1 MLRLR
6 VNKPEKPAPP
16 VRRVCKRP
24 IGRKSSIEASMV
36 NKEPEIVF
44 ENIDPWNFSSLK
56 KFLDCFLSPNGSA
69 DISLYEAL
77 HENIEFFQ
85 KLKIEIKKKH
95 KNFEMQYAI
104 PKTQT
109 QIQSQRTVPAT
120 RFILSRSQSTV
131 PHLIQEKE
139 LQKAPLKHTT
149 RSSRERD
156 PDHVPQKPLTSNSI
170 WNSVYKFYSTVPTY
184 ENFKKYLEVIDEKP
198 EQVELGP
205 HYSITFNEKLKQKFK
220 SDAILLKVPE
230 NAVQTAGKFG
240 NFSLVSFRRVV
251 AALVP
256 VVSDDLLVEQQKE
269 KDEDAHGH
277 NFQQEQFTQ
286 PIDQQGQQKVTQLAD
301 FEINDYSRNLY
312 PTNLFGTSHYS
323 RLSFEEK
330 LSLEVASLGLNPT
343 SGGPCEIDNEIM
355 EEIISLQQE
364 YKKSVESVNSLRETI
379 TKRLIEDHDK
389 LVERNEKAKI
399 WQQMVEKAE
408 KEAKEKK
415 NRPKSR
421 DKLT

>member
-6 VNKPEKPAPP
+6 VNKPDKPQPP
-16 VRRVCKRP
+16 ARRVAKRP
-24 IGRKSSIEASMV
+24 IGRKASIAASMV
-36 NKEPEIVF
+36 NREPEIVF
-44 ENIDPWNFSSLK
+44 ENIDPWNFSSFK
-56 KFLDCFLSPNGSA
+56 KFLECYLAPNGCT

-77 HENIEFFQ
+77 HKTIEFFQ

-95 KNFEMQYAI
+95 KNFEIQFAI
-104 PKTQT
+104 PKSQT
-109 QIQSQRTVPAT
+109 PIQVQRTVPVT
-120 RFILSRSQSTV
+120 RFILSRSQSSSFH
-131 PHLIQEKE
+131 PPQEKE
-139 LQKAPLKHTT
+139 QQKAPLKHTT

-170 WNSVYKFYSTVPTY
+170 WNSENKFFSTVPTY
-184 ENFKKYLEVIDEKP
+184 ENYKKYLEVVDEKP

-205 HYSITFNEKLKQKFK
+205 HYTITFNEKLKQKFK

-230 NAVQTAGKFG
+230 NAVQNSGKFG
-240 NFSLVSFRRVV
+240 NFSLVSFRRAI

-256 VVSDDLLVEQQKE
+256 IVNDDELVEKQKE
-269 KDEDAHGH
+269 KEDDPH
-277 NFQQEQFTQ
+277 NPSFQQDQFIQ

-301 FEINDYSRNLY
+301 FEIDDYSKNLY

-364 YKKSVESVNSLRETI
+364 YKKSVESINSLRETI
-379 TKRLIEDHDK
+379 SKKLVEDHDK
-389 LVERNEKAKI
+389 LVEKNEKAKI
-399 WQQMVEKAE
+399 WQQMVERAE

-415 NRPKSR
+415 SRPKSR